1 MCPPEAFHC
10 SSLHP
15 GLACV
20 QDVEECGR
28 SVVYAV
34 GLQHHLGWLAP
45 LVVVDLKLC

>member
-28 SVVYAV
+28 SGHEHGQMHIFPDV
-34 GLQHHLGWLAP
+34 
-45 LVVVDLKLC
+45 